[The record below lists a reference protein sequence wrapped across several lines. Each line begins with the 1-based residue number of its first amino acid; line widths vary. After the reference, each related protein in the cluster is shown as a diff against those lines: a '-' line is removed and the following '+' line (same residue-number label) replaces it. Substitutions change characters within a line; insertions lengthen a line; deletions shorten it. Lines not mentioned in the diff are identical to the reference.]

1 MALIAG
7 TDLLELIDNGVITAL
22 KSNVNA
28 ASIDIRIGDE
38 ILIEDSSVD
47 GVVDIDAKQSLKF
60 IKVKIPEDG
69 VVIYPGQFFLAHTME
84 FFNLP
89 DTISA
94 EFVLRSTL
102 ARNGLNHMLAG
113 FADAGWHG
121 AQLTMEFKNETSFHP
136 LLIKPGMRVG
146 QIKFYQHK
154 DAGDLSYAKVGS
166 YNKQTGATVAF
177 GGSNHRDM
185 R

>member
-1 MALIAG
+1 MSLMAG
-7 TDLLELIDNGVITAL
+7 TELLDLVSSGVISAL
-22 KSNVNA
+22 EKNVNA
-28 ASIDIRIGDE
+28 ASIDVRIGDE

-47 GVVDIDAKQSLKF
+47 GPVDIDAKKSLKF
-60 IKVKIPEDG
+60 IKVKIPEEG
-69 VVIYPGQFFLAHTME
+69 IVIYPGQFFLAHTVE

-89 DTISA
+89 DDISA

-146 QIKFYQHK
+146 QMKFYKHK
-154 DAGDLSYAKVGS
+154 DAGDLSYAKLGS

-177 GGSNHRDM
+177 GGENHRDM

>member
-1 MALIAG
+1 MSLMAG
-7 TDLLELIDNGVITAL
+7 TELLDLIERGVITAL
-22 KSNVNA
+22 KDNVNA

-38 ILIEDSSVD
+38 ILIEDSSTG
-47 GVVDIDAKQSLKF
+47 GVVDLDAKQSLNF
-60 IKVKIPEDG
+60 IKVKIPEEG
-69 VVIYPGQFFLAHTME
+69 VIIYPGQFFLAHSVE

-89 DTISA
+89 DDISS

-113 FADAGWHG
+113 FADAGWNG
-121 AQLTMEFKNETSFHP
+121 AQLTMEFKNETSFHS

-146 QIKFYQHK
+146 QMKFFRHK

-166 YNKQTGATVAF
+166 YNGQTGATVAF
-177 GGSNHRDM
+177 GGENHRDM